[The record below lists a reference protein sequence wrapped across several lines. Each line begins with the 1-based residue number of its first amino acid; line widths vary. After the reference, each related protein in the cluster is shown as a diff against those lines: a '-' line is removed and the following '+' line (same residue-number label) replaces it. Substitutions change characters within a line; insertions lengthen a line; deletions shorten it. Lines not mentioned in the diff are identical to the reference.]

1 MSGIPGIFNR
11 DNRPADG
18 QTDRPRTWTIT
29 MNLSGE
35 RIRYLTHAKKKDKVT
50 FNGHTDAITLDALCR
65 PKVNNTGTW
74 DVERWT
80 AG

>member
-1 MSGIPGIFNR
+1 
-11 DNRPADG
+11 
-18 QTDRPRTWTIT
+18 
-29 MNLSGE
+29 MNEGSN
-35 RIRYLTHAKKKDKVT
+35 IRYLTHAKKKDKVT

-80 AG
+80 TG